1 VKLMVVAGEASG
13 DRHAAR
19 LVDAVRELEPGVE
32 VFGSGGEELRARGV
46 ELLVDVKDVNIIGV
60 PEVARGIR
68 RLYAAFRRL
77 FEAAVARRPDA
88 VVLVDWPDFNLR
100 LARKLRRAGL
110 TVVYYISPQVWAWRE
125 YRVRQIRRDVDRML
139 VIFPFEEEFYRKHGV
154 AARFVGHPL
163 AGEVAPA
170 TPRDEFFR
178 RHGLDPDR
186 PLVALLPGSRRK
198 EIAYNLPQ
206 IAGAVALLDRE
217 RPDLQYALPL
227 ASTVD
232 RAQVEAILEPV
243 AGRVRLVERDT
254 YSAVGH
260 AAFAVVASGTATLE
274 TALLGT
280 PLVVVYRVSRLN
292 YALHRP
298 LIRIDTFGMVN
309 LIAGRRVAPELIQ
322 DDCTAERSAAEV
334 LGFLGDPER
343 LAATRAELAGVR
355 DRLATGGDASR
366 RAARAVL
373 EVIGHG
379 SHG

>member
-1 VKLMVVAGEASG
+1 MVVAGEASG

-19 LVDAVRELEPGVE
+19 LVDAIREIEPAVE

-46 ELLVDVKDVNIIGV
+46 ELLVDVRDVNIIGV
-60 PEVARGIR
+60 PEVIRGIR
-68 RLYAAFRRL
+68 RLYGAYRRL
-77 FEAAVARRPDA
+77 YEAAVARRPDA

-110 TVVYYISPQVWAWRE
+110 KVIYYISPQVWAWRE

-163 AGEVAPA
+163 AGEVEPA
-170 TPRDEFFR
+170 TPRAEFFA
-178 RHGLDPDR
+178 RHGLDPAR
-186 PLVALLPGSRRK
+186 ELVALLPGSRRK

-206 IAGAVALLDRE
+206 IAGAVDILERE
-217 RPDLQYALPL
+217 RPDLQYVLPL

-232 RAQVEAILEPV
+232 RAQVEAILASV
-243 AGRVRLVERDT
+243 ADRVRVVERDT

-280 PLVVVYRVSRLN
+280 PLAIVYRVSRLN

-298 LIRIDTFGMVN
+298 LIRLDTFGMVN
-309 LIAGRRVAPELIQ
+309 LIAGRRIAPELIQ
-322 DDCTAERSAAEV
+322 NDCTPERIAAEV
-334 LGFLGDPER
+334 RGFLEAPER
-343 LAATRAELAGVR
+343 LAAMRGELAAVR
-355 DRLATGGDASR
+355 DTLAKGGEASR
-366 RAARAVL
+366 RAAEAVL
-373 EVIGHG
+373 EMIGHG
-379 SHG
+379 